1 MLSKAYSITIR
12 DANQCIITFSDS
24 VGKPAIL
31 GLTIQSSNV
40 SCFGGNNGIL
50 QINPTG
56 GISPYRFSL
65 DSVNFDTASKRINL
79 APATYTIITKDSFGC
94 TAKNTQT
101 ISQPTAIAHTIVVN
115 NVSCNN
121 GSDGKITLNVSGGV
135 PPYTYQLDSFMY
147 PTNVFDNLKP
157 GIRNMV
163 VVDQNGCFKA
173 ISQNILQPPP
183 ISGTIAKTIPT
194 CHSGADATLTVMASN
209 GVPPYAYNL
218 DSGTYQTSNLFSGLA
233 AKNYVVGIKDSN
245 NCLNYLS
252 SSISNPPPI
261 IGVVTQTSPTCFN
274 RADGKLT
281 ITASNG
287 KLPYSFNLDSGTYQS
302 SNLFSGLVAKNY
314 VVGIKD
320 SNSCLAYVN
329 TSISNPPKIIAGG
342 ITGPNIVAQSSI
354 NTYSVFQQNSLNYKW
369 LLSKGTITGG
379 LNTSAV
385 NIRWDSIGT
394 DTLKAL
400 VYQDSTCGDTALMQ
414 IAIGGVGL
422 ADVAQLMGLTVFP
435 NPTQSLLNITLSRL
449 PAEHYLYVYDL
460 QGKVKLQQE
469 IQYNQQLD
477 IQDLPSG
484 MYFLVVGEWKGK
496 IVKQ

>member
-1 MLSKAYSITIR
+1 MLTAMTQGSSGIMCTRMFYDTLMVDTLMSVVLKDTFTCLGNPVTLDGMAVRGTPPYQFRWYNSIR
-12 DANQCIITFSDS
+12 DIALTPLNNPNFSSISLSVTPTQTRNYTIELRDSLGCRVYDS
-24 VGKPAIL
+24 VG
-31 GLTIQSSNV
+31 V
-40 SCFGGNNGIL
+40 SIINQIKQITTTPVTCFGQSTGVISVAVTDTNNSYQFQLNNGSFQSANI
-50 QINPTG
+50 
-56 GISPYRFSL
+56 FSSL
-65 DSVNFDTASKRINL
+65 PSG
-79 APATYTIITKDSFGC
+79 TYTITVKDSNNC
-94 TAKNTQT
+94 NSKVAN
-101 ISQPTAIAHTIVVN
+101 IYVSQPQ
-115 NVSCNN
+115 
-121 GSDGKITLNVSGGV
+121 
-135 PPYTYQLDSFMY
+135 QL
-147 PTNVFDNLKP
+147 
-157 GIRNMV
+157 
-163 VVDQNGCFKA
+163 
-173 ISQNILQPPP
+173 
-183 ISGTIAKTIPT
+183 SGTIAKTIPT
-194 CHSGADATLTVMASN
+194 CQSGADAT
-209 GVPPYAYNL
+209 
-218 DSGTYQTSNLFSGLA
+218 
-233 AKNYVVGIKDSN
+233 
-245 NCLNYLS
+245 
-252 SSISNPPPI
+252 
-261 IGVVTQTSPTCFN
+261 
-274 RADGKLT
+274 LT

-329 TSISNPPKIIAGG
+329 TSISNPPKVIAGG

-422 ADVAQLMGLTVFP
+422 ADVAQMMGLTVFP

-449 PAEHYLYVYDL
+449 PADRYLYVYDL
-460 QGKVKLQQE
+460 QGKVKMQQE
-469 IQYNQQLD
+469 IQYSQQLD
-477 IQDLPSG
+477 LQDLPSG